1 MIFQT
6 NDRRKITE
14 SGRTLYD
21 FLTGA
26 DTAEFFY
33 CRNKTKKELLRLF

>member
-14 SGRTLYD
+14 SGRTLCNSI
-21 FLTGA
+21 TGA
-26 DTAEFFY
+26 DVAETLY